1 MPVIPTPDQNTVMV
15 VPGRTPMF
23 ENSPSEKGAIF
34 DWQLNRTWWIFFER
48 LAKAK
53 GTGGGGPY
61 IRTLLL
67 KDTTV
72 GNDIADHVP
81 IYVAGTA
88 MRIVGVLRLAITAD
102 LTVRVNLDGTA
113 LTSLTIPHTT
123 PVDTPVVGT
132 SPAPPTLGDLAVL
145 SWDVTASD
153 GSTSPGGVCSI
164 TVEWQ

>member
-1 MPVIPTPDQNTVMV
+1 M
-15 VPGRTPMF
+15 
-23 ENSPSEKGAIF
+23 
-34 DWQLNRTWWIFFER
+34 
-48 LAKAK
+48 
-53 GTGGGGPY
+53 
-61 IRTLLL
+61 
-67 KDTTV
+67 
-72 GNDIADHVP
+72 GNDVADHVP

-123 PVDTPVVGT
+123 PIDTPVVGT
-132 SPAPPTLGDLAVL
+132 SPTPPTLGDLAVL

-153 GSTSPGGVCSI
+153 GSTSQGGVASI

>member
-1 MPVIPTPDQNTVMV
+1 
-15 VPGRTPMF
+15 MF

-34 DWQLNRTWWIFFER
+34 DWQLNRTWWIFFEK
-48 LAKAK
+48 LAKK
-53 GTGGGGPY
+53 RGGPY

-88 MRIVGVLRLAITAD
+88 MRIVGVLRKAITAD
-102 LTVRVNLDGTA
+102 LSVRVNLDGTT
-113 LTSLTIPHTT
+113 LTTLTIPHTT
-123 PVDTPVVGT
+123 AVDTPVVGT
-132 SPAPPTLGDLAVL
+132 SPTPPALADLAVL

-153 GSTSPGGVCSI
+153 GSSDAAGVCSI
-164 TVEWQ
+164 TVQWQ